1 MLRFRDAR
9 GKPCKLFLGSVDD
22 TSDKS
27 LANDQELPKVGSSS
41 LTLRDARMLA
51 GILNR
56 DRARGVDIVAKY
68 AKRRQETAAANLEAH
83 AFKARAVEFFV
94 NHKTKRSHE
103 RPRRW
108 RDDARMLGLGWR
120 RGDDPSQVE
129 PTLLPGSLCDVWAK
143 RPVTEITRRELE
155 DVIADATAKTIPGLI
170 ARNPE
175 VSEVRGRKLFGVLST
190 YFGWLTKRRYIA
202 NDITVGIEAPHAPK
216 ARSRILTGAEL
227 RWCWLAAGQLPYPHG
242 PVVRLLLLTGQRLN
256 EVGGMHRAELN
267 EDASLWRIP
276 GARTKNH
283 REHQLPLPELAREI
297 INNAPR
303 IEGRDLVFT
312 VGGKSPPSNWG
323 TVKRDLD
330 AKMAAI
336 AHEERGKPVNIPHWV
351 QHDLRRSFASGLQS
365 IGVAPQV
372 IERALNHS
380 SGTFAGIAGIY
391 QRDPLTDDV
400 RSALSSWARYVDMI
414 ADAQLHAAH
423 EALLLQGDDDER
435 ARNLQHFRDCVRA
448 GGDRWQSY
456 LDALTGKKPAKA
468 SDLAERR
475 LRSR

>member
-1 MLRFRDAR
+1 MPEKLTAVSLRSKKPDKSKRLEIRDLGADGLYLLIQPTGRRSWALRFRDAR

-108 RDDARMLGLGWR
+108 RDDARMLGLVWR

-216 ARSRILTGAEL
+216 ARSRILTGAN
-227 RWCWLAAGQLPYPHG
+227 CGGAGWPLVNCPIRMG
-242 PVVRLLLLTGQRLN
+242 PWS
-256 EVGGMHRAELN
+256 
-267 EDASLWRIP
+267 DCCCSPAS
-276 GARTKNH
+276 A
-283 REHQLPLPELAREI
+283 
-297 INNAPR
+297 
-303 IEGRDLVFT
+303 
-312 VGGKSPPSNWG
+312 
-323 TVKRDLD
+323 
-330 AKMAAI
+330 
-336 AHEERGKPVNIPHWV
+336 
-351 QHDLRRSFASGLQS
+351 
-365 IGVAPQV
+365 
-372 IERALNHS
+372 
-380 SGTFAGIAGIY
+380 
-391 QRDPLTDDV
+391 
-400 RSALSSWARYVDMI
+400 
-414 ADAQLHAAH
+414 
-423 EALLLQGDDDER
+423 
-435 ARNLQHFRDCVRA
+435 
-448 GGDRWQSY
+448 
-456 LDALTGKKPAKA
+456 
-468 SDLAERR
+468 
-475 LRSR
+475 